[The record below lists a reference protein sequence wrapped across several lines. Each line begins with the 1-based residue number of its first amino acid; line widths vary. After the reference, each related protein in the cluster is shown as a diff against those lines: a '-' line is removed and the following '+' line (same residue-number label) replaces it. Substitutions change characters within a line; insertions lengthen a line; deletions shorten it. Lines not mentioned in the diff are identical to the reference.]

1 MNRLIK
7 ILILTTSTLN
17 FCVLSPCVFAQ
28 AENSSIKFTNTT
40 QEILKKAREETL
52 SDKNLSKR
60 RIITKRISSKCDPNK
75 NNIAPECKRENF
87 IKNQRSADNISNSE
101 KITGKSVREIKGVTN
116 NNISGNISSGAGLS
130 TGVAT
135 IGITSLI
142 LLTGAAVLTVLSI
155 GGYGDNDSG
164 AGSSG
169 SSSSTTAAAN

>member
-7 ILILTTSTLN
+7 ILIFITAILN
-17 FCVLSPCVFAQ
+17 FSVLSPFVYAQ
-28 AENSSIKFTNTT
+28 TGDSSIKFTDTS
-40 QEILKKAREETL
+40 QELLKKAREEVL

-75 NNIAPECKRENF
+75 NNLAPECKRENF
-87 IKNQRSADNISNSE
+87 IKNQRSVDRISNPQPTS
-101 KITGKSVREIKGVTN
+101 GKSVREVEGITN
-116 NNISGNISSGAGLS
+116 NKLSGSIASNAGLS

-135 IGITSLI
+135 IGLTSLI

-164 AGSSG
+164 TGSSS
-169 SSSSTTAAAN
+169 SSSSTTASAN